1 MAKGNSS
8 GSWAFLIGVLIALI
22 IGIVGYYV
30 NMPTW
35 LSIILVLIGLIIG
48 ITNVTAKEA
57 HAFMIAGTV
66 LVIVSSLAGGVFV
79 GIWAIKNILEAIL
92 MLFTPA
98 VIITAIKEV
107 WSIAKS

>member
-1 MAKGNSS
+1 MAKTSSS
-8 GSWAFLIGVLIALI
+8 GSWAFLIGVIVALI

-30 NMPTW
+30 NMPSW
-35 LSIILVLIGLIIG
+35 LGIILVLIGLIVG

-66 LVIVSSLAGGVFV
+66 LVIVSSLAGNVFA
-79 GIWAIKNILEAIL
+79 GIWAIKSILDAML

-107 WSIAKS
+107 WSIAKN